1 MSLEICNLKNIS
13 LESLRKTLDNEHIVR
28 DELRDM

>member
-1 MSLEICNLKNIS
+1 MRNLKNVR
-13 LESLRKTLDNEHIVR
+13 LESLRKTLDNEQIVR

>member
-1 MSLEICNLKNIS
+1 MRNLKNVI
-13 LESLRKTLDNEHIVR
+13 LESLRQTLVNELIVR